1 MATYDWYVLE
11 EPPYSDECWSQ
22 VLRAAESDGSSS
34 SAPACAYESIPID
47 KLAHA
52 GLRSKAPEV
61 FTMIDKMMVGLEPL
75 NITVAWAVQ
84 NAVEDWER
92 AAIYYLRN
100 NEDRWR
106 TWVTPDAYDKIKAAL
121 EKSS

>member
-1 MATYDWYVLE
+1 MATYDWYVLV
-11 EPPYSDECWSQ
+11 EPPYNNECWSQ
-22 VLRAAESDGSSS
+22 VLRAAGGDGSSPS
-34 SAPACAYESIPID
+34 TQACAYESIPID

-61 FTMIDKMMVGLEPL
+61 FTMINKMMVGLEPL
-75 NITVAWAVQ
+75 NTTVAWAVQ

-92 AAIYYLRN
+92 AAIYYLQN
-100 NEDRWR
+100 CEDRWKA
-106 TWVTPDAYDKIKAAL
+106 WVTPDAYDKINAAL